1 MGNNELKDKLLWGFF
16 EPMFLAIIV
25 IVLKIEKYVDEKYG
39 PSIVVSDFWN
49 WLYLVLIGL
58 LVCVKGSEANGR
70 LVASERGFGIQVR
83 EEYRRRC
90 RIDIAAAAAAAAAAI
105 ASI

>member
-39 PSIVVSDFWN
+39 PSIVVSDF
-49 WLYLVLIGL
+49 
-58 LVCVKGSEANGR
+58 
-70 LVASERGFGIQVR
+70 
-83 EEYRRRC
+83 
-90 RIDIAAAAAAAAAAI
+90 
-105 ASI
+105 